1 MILIIDNY
9 DSFTY
14 NIVQYVGELGFQTN
28 VVRNDMITVDEVD
41 QSISHIIISPGPCT
55 PDKAGISIELIKKYY
70 DKKPILGICLGH
82 QSIAQAFGSE
92 IIQASYPMHGKLDKI
107 RHTKSS
113 IFNNIPEKFEA
124 TRYHSLIINE
134 NTLSEDLVITSR
146 SLTDNYIMSIHHAK
160 TPTFG
165 VQFHPES
172 IASEYGYEILNNFL
186 NLG

>member
-1 MILIIDNY
+1 
-9 DSFTY
+9 
-14 NIVQYVGELGFQTN
+14 
-28 VVRNDMITVDEVD
+28 
-41 QSISHIIISPGPCT
+41 
-55 PDKAGISIELIKKYY
+55 
-70 DKKPILGICLGH
+70 
-82 QSIAQAFGSE
+82 
-92 IIQASYPMHGKLDKI
+92 MHGKLDKI

>member
-1 MILIIDNY
+1 
-9 DSFTY
+9 
-14 NIVQYVGELGFQTN
+14 
-28 VVRNDMITVDEVD
+28 
-41 QSISHIIISPGPCT
+41 
-55 PDKAGISIELIKKYY
+55 
-70 DKKPILGICLGH
+70 
-82 QSIAQAFGSE
+82 
-92 IIQASYPMHGKLDKI
+92 MHGKLDKI
-107 RHTKSS
+107 KHTKSS
-113 IFNNIPEKFEA
+113 IFNNVPGKFEA

>member
-41 QSISHIIISPGPCT
+41 KSISHIIISPGPCT

-107 RHTKSS
+107 KHTKS
-113 IFNNIPEKFEA
+113 I
-124 TRYHSLIINE
+124 R
-134 NTLSEDLVITSR
+134 
-146 SLTDNYIMSIHHAK
+146 
-160 TPTFG
+160 
-165 VQFHPES
+165 
-172 IASEYGYEILNNFL
+172 
-186 NLG
+186 